1 MFACGANVLALQIG
15 WKKVRDCRP
24 RIIPWAERVKTAVL
38 RLTLRT
44 AASAA
49 VSALLLGFAGGMRPV
64 QAQTVQAVLFFSPTC
79 DHCHQIITQYLPVLF
94 DEYGGMPTV
103 TTDESVPERQ
113 RSLYLFHNDRLEI
126 LLVDASKPDGSR
138 LYRSSTVNQDI
149 PPQRSG
155 VPRLV
160 IGDEWLVGSLEI
172 PERTGELVRKGLA
185 EGGIGWPDV
194 DGLTEA
200 VASIPGLGP
209 TVAAEEV
216 DSAGETAGEAED
228 TAATEAQGAA
238 GEDTARSDE
247 VAPDTALEAPQDTT
261 PPAAP
266 DTAPETEVDTAVQSE
281 EPGQMPAEDSDTAGR
296 RRSEAPSPGE
306 ERESGVGPEPAA
318 DSAAPRVQQP
328 RDTTEAQPSVFE
340 MIRPERLSM
349 LENFRL
355 DPVGNSFSVVI
366 LLFMM
371 ASVIA
376 LLFKPQLVP
385 SAWGLSFAIPVLTVI
400 GAVVASYLAYI
411 EVTGT
416 LAVCGPLGDCN
427 TVNQSEY
434 AKLFGVLP
442 IGLLGLFGYAAISAA
457 WVVSRYVSSSIAAW
471 ARLSLLVMTLGGTLF
486 SIYLT
491 FLEPFV
497 IGATCAWCLT
507 SSVIMTLLLWL
518 VSGTGREAW
527 QRIRGH
533 ESSA

>member
-1 MFACGANVLALQIG
+1 MALQIG
-15 WKKVRDCRP
+15 WKKVRDRRP
-24 RIIPWAERVKTAVL
+24 RKIPWVERLETAVL
-38 RLTLRT
+38 RLTSRT
-44 AASAA
+44 AALAG
-49 VSALLLGFAGGMRPV
+49 VSALLLGFSGGMRPV
-64 QAQTVQAVLFFSPTC
+64 QAQTVKAVLFFSPTC
-79 DHCHQIITQYLPVLF
+79 GHCHQVITQYLPVLF
-94 DEYGGMPTV
+94 DQYGGMPTV
-103 TTDESVPERQ
+103 TTDQSIPERE
-113 RSLYLFHNDRLEI
+113 RSLYLFHNDQLEI

-138 LYRSSTVNQDI
+138 LYQSSTVNQDI

-160 IGDEWLVGSLEI
+160 IGDEWLVGSVEI
-172 PERTGELVRKGLA
+172 PERTGDLVRKGLA
-185 EGGIGWPDV
+185 EGGIGWPEV

-209 TVAAEEV
+209 TVAEQQA
-216 DSAGETAGEAED
+216 DSAGETVGGPED
-228 TAATEAQGAA
+228 TAAEEPQGAA
-238 GEDTARSDE
+238 GADTARSDE
-247 VAPDTALEAPQDTT
+247 VAPDTALEVPRETA

-266 DTAPETEVDTAVQSE
+266 DTTPGIEADTAVRTE
-281 EPGQMPAEDSDTAGR
+281 EVGQVPAENIDTAGR
-296 RRSEAPSPGE
+296 PTREAPSHE
-306 ERESGVGPEPAA
+306 EGRESEVGPEPAA
-318 DSAAPRVQQP
+318 DSAAPHAQQP
-328 RDTTEAQPSVFE
+328 SNITESQPSVFE

-355 DPVGNSFSVVI
+355 DPVGNSFSVVV
-366 LLFMM
+366 LLFMI
-371 ASVIA
+371 ASVVA

-385 SAWGLSFAIPVLTVI
+385 SAWGFSFAIPVLTLT

-416 LAVCGPLGDCN
+416 LAVCGPVGDCN

-442 IGLLGLFGYAAISAA
+442 VGLLGLFGYAAISMA
-457 WVVSRYVSSSIAAW
+457 WVVSRYVSSSITAW

-507 SSVIMTLLLWL
+507 SSVMMTLLLWL

-527 QRIRGH
+527 QRIRGQK
-533 ESSA
+533 